1 MELLNHSIDFLNYPV
16 FVINLKS
23 EKEKWNQ
30 TYDMLKKHGFTH
42 IIRFDAIEYNQDKNN
57 SENNM
62 QDENGI
68 STNENVIQDIWNDF
82 GNPILKENYTLTDQA
97 YCINHLL
104 CLKMIIYNNIQHA
117 CITFDD
123 IQLHENWDALSPI
136 YWKYTPKEFDVCVL
150 GGDFSAV
157 ENKGD
162 NSIFYRNI
170 YFYIVSF
177 SGANKLINALTR
189 QPCDVFLN
197 IFNKEKIQVH
207 AWIASMFKKYT
218 EKQND
223 TLGGLVLHHSN

>member
-1 MELLNHSIDFLNYPV
+1 MQSENLSNNVDFLNYPV

-23 EKEKWNQ
+23 EKEKWNK
-30 TYDMLKKHGFTH
+30 TYDMLKRRGFTH
-42 IIRFDAIEYNQDKNN
+42 IIRVDAIHLIENK
-57 SENNM
+57 SENST
-62 QDENGI
+62 DEQHEI
-68 STNENVIQDIWNDF
+68 YTNENVIQDIWNDF
-82 GNPILKENYTLTDQA
+82 GNPILKENYTPHDQA

-157 ENKGD
+157 ENKQD
-162 NSIFYRNI
+162 NNIFYKNI

-177 SGANKLINALTR
+177 SGANKLINALTT
-189 QPCDVFLN
+189 QPCDIFLN
-197 IFNKEKIQVH
+197 TFNKEKIQVH

-218 EKQND
+218 EKHND
-223 TLGGLVLHHSN
+223 TLGGLVLHESN